1 MKYDKYIQ
9 LPIHPRT
16 RGGKPQLH
24 TERVIFSHIS
34 YLNHCRLYYISS
46 VTSLSAKKDVNE
58 MFTSYILNYLTL
70 YMEKISPICADR
82 VAVVEEL
89 LDIID
94 EILKEKQKKEEE
106 QNVDILFQTISI
118 H

>member
-1 MKYDKYIQ
+1 
-9 LPIHPRT
+9 
-16 RGGKPQLH
+16 
-24 TERVIFSHIS
+24 
-34 YLNHCRLYYISS
+34 
-46 VTSLSAKKDVNE
+46 
-58 MFTSYILNYLTL
+58 
-70 YMEKISPICADR
+70 MEKISPICADR